1 MRSLLQQV
9 DDRGVVKLADFGAS
23 ERTTDL
29 RSGGAF
35 RGTPYF
41 WAIEILQRQPHGL
54 PVDIWALGVS
64 AVKLSFLS
72 FPRKLCSHCV
82 AAVFT
87 RIRHVT
93 SVIIIFR
100 LMGRWCSHYYYL
112 CFGVA

>member
-1 MRSLLQQV
+1 MRWLLQQV

-64 AVKLSFLS
+64 ISCYHSFCFCASYAESMSL
-72 FPRKLCSHCV
+72 LCSPPSP
-82 AAVFT
+82 
-87 RIRHVT
+87 R
-93 SVIIIFR
+93 S
-100 LMGRWCSHYYYL
+100 LL
-112 CFGVA
+112 CLQLSLA